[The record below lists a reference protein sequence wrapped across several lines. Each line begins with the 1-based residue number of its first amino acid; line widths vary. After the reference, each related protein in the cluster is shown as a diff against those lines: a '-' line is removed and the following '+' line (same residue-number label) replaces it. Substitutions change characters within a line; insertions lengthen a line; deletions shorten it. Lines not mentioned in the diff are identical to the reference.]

1 MSSFVRQFYNCQKQ
15 KVKNILETLY
25 TAIRY
30 HRPCFMLC
38 ALTSKY
44 KATKSKLVWVPFK
57 DFEQYIPIKLVGSSV
72 VAVGSQSGV
81 VGFSIHAA
89 K

>member
-1 MSSFVRQFYNCQKQ
+1 
-15 KVKNILETLY
+15 
-25 TAIRY
+25 
-30 HRPCFMLC
+30 MLC

-89 K
+89 KYMIFFLKSSDS